1 MKYLHKKRIFVQI
14 SGQFQYENPNEITFM
29 KANDYISSFVNRR
42 GNFYG
47 IEFKAMVD
55 FEPPMTYF
63 TKDYKSKV
71 EYFPKNETYDVT
83 DVSRGVFID
92 SLKSLGSSLNFSIK
106 LYQRKDGVWGL
117 PKKLPN
123 GKIYTGG
130 MLQNI
135 LDGDVHFGNLKSTPF
150 RSIKS
155 LMSYQKQFI

>member
-1 MKYLHKKRIFVQI
+1 
-14 SGQFQYENPNEITFM
+14 M
-29 KANDYISSFVNRR
+29 KAKDFVPSFVNRR

-47 IEFKAMVD
+47 IQFKAMVD

-71 EYFPKNETYDVT
+71 EYFQKNETYDVT
-83 DVSRGVFID
+83 DVSRGLYID
-92 SLKSLGSSLNFSIK
+92 VLKSLGSSLNFSIK
-106 LYQRKDGVWGL
+106 LYQRKDGEWGL
-117 PKKLPN
+117 PKKLSN
-123 GKIYTGG
+123 GTIHTGG

-155 LMSYQKQFI
+155 LMSYKNMTFFRLGTIYS

>member
-1 MKYLHKKRIFVQI
+1 MYLEKIPKPFFKFP
-14 SGQFQYENPNEITFM
+14 GQFQYEN
-29 KANDYISSFVNRR
+29 ANDIKFIKAKDFVPSFVNRR

-47 IEFKAMVD
+47 IQFKAMVD

-83 DVSRGVFID
+83 DVSRGLYID
-92 SLKSLGSSLNFSIK
+92 VLKSLGSYLNFSIK
-106 LYQRKDGVWGL
+106 LYQRKDGEWGL

-123 GKIYTGG
+123 GTIHTGG

-135 LDGDVHFGNLKSTPF
+135 LDGSANFGNFHILP
-150 RSIKS
+150 
-155 LMSYQKQFI
+155 

>member
-1 MKYLHKKRIFVQI
+1 
-14 SGQFQYENPNEITFM
+14 M
-29 KANDYISSFVNRR
+29 KAKYFVPSFVNRR

-47 IEFKAMVD
+47 IQFKAMVD

-83 DVSRGVFID
+83 DVSRGLYID
-92 SLKSLGSSLNFSIK
+92 VLKSLGSSLNFSIK

-135 LDGDVHFGNLKSTPF
+135 LDGDVQFGNLKSTPF

-155 LMSYQKQFI
+155 LMSYKNMTFFRLGTIYS